1 MIFLIVYLRIGAA
14 LTLAPR
20 RIRSRGT
27 MCRLRATRDDLATLC
42 LPNLLGFE
50 PFVASQL
57 VGFACQGATIKT
69 KHGVEPCFIF
79 ILAHPEGF
87 EPSVF

>member
-1 MIFLIVYLRIGAA
+1 MAYG
-14 LTLAPR
+14 TQKDSLAWH
-20 RIRSRGT
+20 IN
-27 MCRLRATRDDLATLC
+27 MCRLRATRDDFAALRLQ
-42 LPNLLGFE
+42 NLLGFE
-50 PFVASQL
+50 PCVASQL
-57 VGFACQGATIKT
+57 VGFACPGATIKI